1 MNNINDYKGLEADS
15 SIAYENALKS
25 LSNIGR
31 DQRIS
36 KYFEGYQKIKDESSP
51 TDNGNPTLLHVSFN
65 NERKVV
71 YLVVKNERDNF
82 ASLIDYNMNTGR
94 MKRVCCLLKP
104 IIVVGLMHSYFCDH
118 SEENNLTRHNQS
130 NIGQIQFRTY
140 DHDAIQ
146 DIYDIENT
154 VKSNWKNGS
163 LVLNVFNNNQRIEQE
178 HYRHIDDL
186 NKPMLTS
193 TETYKNFPIK
203 SSDMLRTIDPDH
215 IYFSKAKSAR
225 SHI

>member
-1 MNNINDYKGLEADS
+1 MNNINDYKSLEADS
-15 SIAYENALKS
+15 TIAYREALKS
-25 LSNIGR
+25 LSNIGT
-31 DQRIS
+31 DQTIS
-36 KYFEGYQKIKDESSP
+36 KYFKGYIELKDESSP
-51 TDNGNPTLLHVSFN
+51 IDKGNPTLLHVSFN

-71 YLVVKNERDNF
+71 HLVVKNESDNL
-82 ASLIDYNMNTGR
+82 ASLIDYDMNTGGVQ
-94 MKRVCCLLKP
+94 RVCCLLKP
-104 IIVVGLMHSYFCDH
+104 IFQAGLMHSYLCPH
-118 SEENNLTRHNQS
+118 SRHNQS

-163 LVLNVFNNNQRIEQE
+163 LVLDVFNNNQRIEQE

-186 NKPMLTS
+186 NKTIVTP
-193 TETYKNFPIK
+193 TEAYKNFPIK
-203 SSDMLRTIDPDH
+203 SSDMFRTIDPDH

-225 SHI
+225 SII